1 MGCEVSLVATTAATV
16 RVWVC
21 GQAYCET
28 VDNELIELGE
38 PSLVHLLNYLL
49 SEGGQLDRV

>member
-16 RVWVC
+16 RVC
-21 GQAYCET
+21 GQVHCET

-49 SEGGQLDRV
+49 SEGGQLDRN